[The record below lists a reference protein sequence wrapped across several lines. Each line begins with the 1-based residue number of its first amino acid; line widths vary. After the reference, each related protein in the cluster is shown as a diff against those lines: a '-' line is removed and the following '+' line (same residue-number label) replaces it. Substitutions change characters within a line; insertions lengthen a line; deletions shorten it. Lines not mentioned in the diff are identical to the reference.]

1 MSFGSK
7 KLSGLLLIAASASA
21 YTWPDPQLDELES
34 LVYDQHGFNSRG
46 ILAGALDP
54 CSRFNFGSTVN
65 RSNVA
70 DWIRTAYHDM
80 ATHNVEDGTGGLD
93 ASIQFE
99 QDRAEN
105 AGDGFFNSIR
115 HLSLGIT
122 RYAGVADLI
131 ALGAKTAI
139 EQCGGPKVPFRG
151 GRVDATVPNNPGV
164 PEPQQGLDSH
174 IAAFARQGFTQT
186 EMITLVACGHSFG
199 GVQHSAFPDTVP
211 LPDGVDDVSQT
222 FDSTPFNFDNAIAFE
237 YVHGTT
243 NNPLIVG
250 HNDTTNSDKRIF
262 GSDGNAT
269 MASFA
274 ASPDLFKSTCGTL
287 FARMLDTVPKDVQL
301 TEVIEPLPVK
311 PQTMLLTYMGDGTLK
326 LSGQVRFWDTAE
338 STSRSAKIVW
348 ADRAGKTDTSYT
360 DVLSTNADMV
370 ASALNGGNFSVLWY
384 NVGPIDKNF
393 SVLEETAGISK
404 FWFEIDEGDGSG
416 VRTEDQNGV
425 GFVLQD
431 SVMLA
436 DSSCEITSSSGSS
449 SNATIDIAVR
459 ADIQPSRVYI
469 EYDLFNTAP
478 SGGSYTTVNTTDA
491 QPASGPSKRASSAYN
506 IWTLQLSDSI
516 LTLSLPRTINIAVD
530 AGDRK
535 ITTASFAPFS
545 LLAGKQCK

>member
-1 MSFGSK
+1 MSFGGK
-7 KLSGLLLIAASASA
+7 KLYGFLLIAASASA
-21 YTWPDPQLDELES
+21 YTWPNPQLDELES

-54 CSRFNFGSTVN
+54 CSRFNFGDTVN

-93 ASIQFE
+93 ASIMFE

-105 AGDGFFNSIR
+105 AGDGFFNSLR
-115 HLSLGIT
+115 HLTLGIT
-122 RYAGVADLI
+122 RYAGVADFI

-139 EQCGGPKVPFRG
+139 EQCGGPRVPFRG
-151 GRVDATVPNNPGV
+151 GRVDATVPNSPGV
-164 PEPQQGLDSH
+164 PEPQQDLDSH

-186 EMITLVACGHSFG
+186 EMIFLIACGHSFG

-243 NNPLIVG
+243 NNPLVVG

-274 ASPDLFKSTCGTL
+274 ASPELFKSTCGTL

-311 PQTMLLTYMGDGTLK
+311 PQSVLLTYIGRRH
-326 LSGQVRFWDTAE
+326 LSSQWASAVLDTDE
-338 STSRSAKIVW
+338 SSSRLVKIIW
-348 ADRAGKTDTSYT
+348 ADRAGQADPSYA
-360 DVLSTNADMV
+360 DVLSTNPDMV
-370 ASALNGGNFSVLWY
+370 ASALNDGNFTSVWY
-384 NVGPIDKNF
+384 NVGAAGKNY
-393 SVLEETAGISK
+393 STLQESAGISK

-416 VRTEDQNGV
+416 ARTEDQDGV
-425 GFVLQD
+425 GFALQD
-431 SVMLA
+431 TLMLA
-436 DSSCEITSSSGSS
+436 DSSCETSSETSVI
-449 SNATIDIAVR
+449 ATIDIAVR
-459 ADIQPSRVYI
+459 ADVNPSRVYL
-469 EYDLFNTAP
+469 EYDLFNSA
-478 SGGSYTTVNTTDA
+478 SNGGSFNIVNTTDA
-491 QPASGPSKRASSAYN
+491 QPATGRKTAPSGYN
-506 IWTLQLSDSI
+506 IWTVQLPASA
-516 LTLSLPRTINIAVD
+516 LATSLPRTVNIAADV
-530 AGDRK
+530 GDEK
-535 ITTASFAPFS
+535 ITTASFGPFI
-545 LLAGKQCK
+545 LLAQKQCQ

>member
-1 MSFGSK
+1 MSLGVK
-7 KLSGLLLIAASASA
+7 KLSSLLFIAASATA
-21 YTWPDPQLDELES
+21 YTWPNPQLDELES

-54 CSRFNFGSTVN
+54 CSRFNFGDTVN

-80 ATHNVEDGTGGLD
+80 ATHNVADGTGGLD
-93 ASIQFE
+93 ASIQYE

-105 AGDGFFNSIR
+105 AGDGFFNSLR
-115 HLSLGIT
+115 HLTLGIT
-122 RYAGVADLI
+122 RYAGVADFI

-151 GRVDATVPNNPGV
+151 GRVDAKVPNSPGV
-164 PEPQQGLDSH
+164 PEPQQDLESH

-186 EMITLVACGHSFG
+186 EMISLIACGHSFG

-243 NNPLIVG
+243 NNPLVVG

-262 GSDGNAT
+262 GSDRNAT

-274 ASPDLFKSTCGTL
+274 ESPDLFKSTCGTL

-311 PQTMLLTYMGDGTLK
+311 PQSVLLTYMGDGTLH

-338 STSRSAKIVW
+338 SSSRSVKIVW
-348 ADRAGKTDTSYT
+348 ADRAGQTNSSYT

-370 ASALNGGNFSVLWY
+370 ASALNDGNFTSVWY
-384 NVGPIDKNF
+384 NIGAAATNF
-393 SVLEETAGISK
+393 SILDDSAGISK
-404 FWFEIDEGDGSG
+404 FWFEVDEGDGSG
-416 VRTEDQNGV
+416 VRTEDQDGV
-425 GFVLQD
+425 GFALQAAL
-431 SVMLA
+431 MLA
-436 DSSCEITSSSGSS
+436 DSSCETISSTFSS
-449 SNATIDIAVR
+449 IATIDIAVR
-459 ADIQPSRVYI
+459 ADVSPSRVYL
-469 EYDLFNTAP
+469 EYDLFNTDP
-478 SGGSYTTVNTTDA
+478 NGGSFNSVNTSDA
-491 QPASGPSKRASSAYN
+491 QPAAGRKTASSGYD
-506 IWTLQLSDSI
+506 IWTVQLPDSA
-516 LTLSLPRTINIAVD
+516 LAKSLPRTVNIAADV
-530 AGDRK
+530 GDEK
-535 ITTASFAPFS
+535 IVTASFTPFNR
-545 LLAGKQCK
+545 KQCY